1 MQVYVSAIEI
11 VLQKLG
17 LTGTSILNS
26 TLISKSVSCNGGS
39 VVELSPPQTVFLFPG
54 FFKNASERHCSFY
67 FQKQTPASAFPG
79 NFAFCLNLLHFA
91 SCESERNTRCYTSRC
106 KRKPTPWMVLAV
118 TRHCSLL
125 PLGYV

>member
-1 MQVYVSAIEI
+1 MGWGERKRATVYKCIRRNFKTTLLSLAI
-11 VLQKLG
+11 
-17 LTGTSILNS
+17 
-26 TLISKSVSCNGGS
+26 
-39 VVELSPPQTVFLFPG
+39 
-54 FFKNASERHCSFY
+54 ERHCSFY

-91 SCESERNTRCYTSRC
+91 SCESER
-106 KRKPTPWMVLAV
+106 KQGVIHPDAKGKPTPWMVLAV